1 MRMEPSE
8 DCWASRTAKQDLNC
22 MTPLEELH
30 GRRKQGSVTRDI
42 DSWPEIS
49 LTLSRFGFLQHPIL
63 HRDHDPI
70 ALFGASY
77 PNSGDQKDFYFLA
90 ICLMYT
96 TREFMTSGEN
106 FQPKAGHLV
115 SSLADNS
122 RELGIRL
129 PLHFVGPEIF
139 GFQGLTGLL
148 TAAVWPMAR
157 RTIGLEEL
165 GGITLGSCPSR
176 EHQDSETDK
185 ERCWC
190 ESHKHLLHIVSS
202 IQLDRTAA
210 NLCWA
215 ASLSQRGSYV
225 LYPC

>member
-106 FQPKAGHLV
+106 FQPKAGILFRPLLIIAA
-115 SSLADNS
+115 SSASDCFCTSSDRRSLAF
-122 RELGIRL
+122 RALPVCVL
-129 PLHFVGPEIF
+129 PLPSGPWHGE
-139 GFQGLTGLL
+139 QSVLKSL
-148 TAAVWPMAR
+148 
-157 RTIGLEEL
+157 
-165 GGITLGSCPSR
+165 
-176 EHQDSETDK
+176 
-185 ERCWC
+185 
-190 ESHKHLLHIVSS
+190 
-202 IQLDRTAA
+202 
-210 NLCWA
+210 A
-215 ASLSQRGSYV
+215 ASLWARVPAGSTRIV
-225 LYPC
+225 KLIRNAVGANRTNIFCI